1 MISNAKKIFV
11 LAAACSVLGTGAQAR
26 LCSIPN
32 AASDVASAKTII
44 RGTGRGVWPLLDN
57 GTGATRYVIVKVDR
71 VIFGSLKWPYIIAN
85 APCAHGS
92 DQGPMLVFLTGG
104 TLGVYQ
110 TVNESGILSAAEKA
124 PVTTSTDP
132 HAAVVAE
139 LLEAVKV
146 PALRNE
152 SLTQLNSL
160 SPKEATKA
168 AEEAVGDQDP
178 QVRTTANLVLTAN
191 GSTDA
196 VRRIVSALQ
205 SNEMNVDYPND
216 WTDLR
221 YSTDIAKLNS
231 IIRQGMAV
239 ERLKGD
245 QLKIALPLLKHKN
258 HRVRRSA
265 SYALRNSEDRSLI
278 PKMLEALGDSDR
290 DVRYNSMMGICGLS
304 AKPWPCSA
312 AKLFHRNEKE
322 SAVAS
327 RNAAKAIMSGG
338 R

>member
-1 MISNAKKIFV
+1 MLS
-11 LAAACSVLGTGAQAR
+11 TGVQAR

-32 AASDVASAKTII
+32 AGTDVASAQTII
-44 RGTGRGVWPLLDN
+44 RGTGRGVWPLPGN

-71 VIFGSLKWPYIIAN
+71 VISGSLKWPYILAN
-85 APCAHGS
+85 APCANGS
-92 DQGPMLVFLTGG
+92 TQGPMLVFLTGG

-110 TVNESGILSAAEKA
+110 TVNESGILTAAEKA
-124 PVTTSTDP
+124 PASSSTDP
-132 HAAVVAE
+132 HEAVVAE

-146 PALRNE
+146 PALREE
-152 SLTQLNSL
+152 SLSQLNSL
-160 SPKEATKA
+160 SPEAATKA

-178 QVRTTANLVLTAN
+178 LVRTTANIVLAAN

-205 SNEMNVDYPND
+205 SNEMNVDYPD
-216 WTDLR
+216 WANVR

-239 ERLKGD
+239 ERLKGE
-245 QLKIALPLLKHKN
+245 QLKFALPLLKHKN

-265 SYALRNSEDRSLI
+265 SYALRNSADRSLI
-278 PKMLEALGDSDR
+278 PKMLEALSDSDR

-304 AKPWPCSA
+304 AKPWPCTA

-322 SAVAS
+322 SAAAS
-327 RNAAKAIMSGG
+327 RNTAKIIMSGN